1 MDDTGRGDDTQVT
14 QAHLPILT
22 DALAHRIEAALA
34 NAAAARLL
42 GVQQVAGNPLG
53 VEVRQFGGVTAYLVR
68 RDVAYYPYYSRPRLL
83 RADDAAVVPELVAWY
98 RANGR
103 PYYVSLSPFSTD
115 ENLLRT
121 LAGAGL
127 HQSGFRTV
135 LNATPDPAPAPAIPG
150 IIVHALEVSDLDPF
164 LSVWTADAPPAE
176 QTLLRTLARAEFAQW
191 RCYVAFVEGQP
202 AACAGLYLDADTGMG
217 VLAAAT
223 TLPEYRR
230 RGCQTLLLRQRLA
243 DAAGAGCVLVVSQA
257 TPGSSSQHNMER
269 VGLRTAYTEVTW
281 TPLAW

>member
-1 MDDTGRGDDTQVT
+1 VL
-14 QAHLPILT
+14 APILT
-22 DALAHRIEAALA
+22 DALAHRIDAALA
-34 NAAAARLL
+34 NAAAARLV
-42 GVQQVAGNPLG
+42 GTQQVAGNPLG
-53 VEVRQFGGVTAYLVR
+53 VEVRHFGSVTAYLVR

-103 PYYVSLSPFSTD
+103 PCYVSLSPFAAD

-135 LNATPDPAPAPAIPG
+135 LHATPDAAAAPAVPG
-150 IIVHALEVSDLDPF
+150 IVVQVVQVPGLGPF
-164 LSVWTADAPPAE
+164 LSVWTADAPLAE
-176 QTLLRTLARAEFAQW
+176 QTLLRTLAQAEFARW
-191 RCYVAFVEGQP
+191 RCYVAFIEEQP
-202 AACAGLYLDADTGMG
+202 AACAGLYLDADTGVG

-223 TLPEYRR
+223 TLPDYQR
-230 RGCQTLLLRQRLA
+230 RGCQLALLRQRLT
-243 DAAGAGCVLVVSQA
+243 DAASAGYDLVVSQA
-257 TPGSSSQHNMER
+257 SPGSSSQRNMER

-281 TPLAW
+281 IPLAW